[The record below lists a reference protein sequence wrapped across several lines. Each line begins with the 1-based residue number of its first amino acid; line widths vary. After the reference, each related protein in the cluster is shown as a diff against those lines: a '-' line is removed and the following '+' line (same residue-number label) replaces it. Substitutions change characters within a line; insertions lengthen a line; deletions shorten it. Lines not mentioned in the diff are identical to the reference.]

1 MYLKENRSVNIVLIS
16 NYLNHHSLS
25 LCKALQQVTDNNFYF
40 VSTKEI
46 TEERKKFGYQDIN
59 NKYDFVVRA
68 YEDGEYE
75 RALKLCLDCD
85 VLIFGMAPKEIINKR
100 LKTGKLTYKYSERVY
115 KKKCSWYEIPLR
127 AIKYYWQFGRYKNLY
142 LLCASAYTAGDYAK
156 TGTFINKAFKW
167 GYFPE
172 TKEYDIDK
180 LLAKKQIN
188 SIIWAGRFIDWKH
201 PELAVEV
208 AHRLKNDAV
217 DFTLNIIGSG
227 EMQEQIENLI
237 IKYGLQNEVKLL
249 GSMSPNEVRTYMEQ
263 SEIFLFT
270 SDRQE
275 GWGAVL
281 NESMNSGCAVV
292 ASHAIGSVP
301 FLIKDGENGCIY
313 QDRNIDD
320 LYTKVKDLLQ
330 NPQKMQNLG
339 KKAYQTILR
348 EWNAEIAAERV
359 VGLSESLLAEQKEL
373 SMFKDGICSMAEII
387 K

>member
-1 MYLKENRSVNIVLIS
+1 MNIVLIS
-16 NYLNHHSLS
+16 NYLNHHSLA
-25 LCKALQQVTDNNFYF
+25 LCEELKQITENNFHF
-40 VSTKEI
+40 IATRKV
-46 TEERKKFGYQDIN
+46 TEDRKKLGYQDIN
-59 NKYDFVVRA
+59 DKYDFVIRA
-68 YEDGEYE
+68 YEEGEYE

-85 VLIFGMAPKEIINKR
+85 VLIYGMAPKEIINKR

-115 KKKCSWYEIPLR
+115 KKKCPWYEIPLR
-127 AIKYYWQFGRYKNLY
+127 MAKYYWEFGRHKNLY

-180 LLAKKQIN
+180 LLLKKQTN
-188 SIIWAGRFIDWKH
+188 SILWVGRFIDWKH

-208 AHRLKNDAV
+208 ARRLKNDAV

-237 IKYGLQNEVKLL
+237 IKYGLQDEVKLL
-249 GSMSPNEVRTYMEQ
+249 GTMSPDEVRTHMEQ
-263 SEIFLFT
+263 SEVFLFT

-281 NESMNSGCAVV
+281 NEAMNSGCTVV
-292 ASHAIGSVP
+292 ASGAIGSVP
-301 FLIKDGENGCIY
+301 YLVKNGENGLVY
-313 QDRNIDD
+313 EDGNIDD
-320 LYTKVKDLLQ
+320 SYDKVKKTLEIPDKRQ
-330 NPQKMQNLG
+330 QMG
-339 KKAYQTILR
+339 KAAYMTIT
-348 EWNAEIAAERV
+348 EQWNAKIAAERLV
-359 VGLSESLLAEQKEL
+359 KLSEILLNGSKQLFVFENEV
-373 SMFKDGICSMAEII
+373 CSKTEIL